1 MLKKISIV
9 VENFQKKLVSGFI
22 NAPVFLYW
30 VTCPPIKSHKWNQLF
45 YELYDFQLSDYQI

>member
-1 MLKKISIV
+1 MG
-9 VENFQKKLVSGFI
+9 ENFQKKGVSGFS

-30 VTCPPIKSHKWNQLF
+30 VTCPRIKYYKWNQLF

>member
-30 VTCPPIKSHKWNQLF
+30 FTCPPIKSHKWNQLF